1 MGYGPDQVEALRACL
16 DAAEADVVVG
26 ATPVNLAALMTLD
39 KPLVRARYEFAEAGE
54 PTLASLV
61 DAWLDRPPAT
71 APPR

>member
-1 MGYGPDQVEALRACL
+1 M
-16 DAAEADVVVG
+16 
-26 ATPVNLAALMTLD
+26 NLAALMTLD